1 MLQILKIMVDMY
13 FYVDC
18 CLHYFCIILQYMVVE
33 MGADLYS
40 ILHYFLDVLVI
51 FSIQGLMMLLFSLA
65 LLFE

>member
-18 CLHYFCIILQYMVVE
+18 CLHYFCITLQYMAVKMDE
-33 MGADLYS
+33 DLYS
-40 ILHYFLDVLVI
+40 NLHYFLGVLLI
-51 FSIQGLMMLLFSLA
+51 FSIQDLMKLLFSLA